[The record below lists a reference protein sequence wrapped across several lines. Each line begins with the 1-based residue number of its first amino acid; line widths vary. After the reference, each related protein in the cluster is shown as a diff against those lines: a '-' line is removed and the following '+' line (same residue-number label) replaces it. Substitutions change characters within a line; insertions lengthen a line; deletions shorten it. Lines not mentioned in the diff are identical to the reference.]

1 MNVTTQ
7 ESASTAAASA
17 EHWASGGKGPRSR
30 PPGRSR
36 RRVPHLAVGGV
47 LVLACAAG
55 SVWMWT
61 TAGERR
67 AVLAVARPVSVGH
80 VLTAADLREVQVGAD
95 PDLPVVEAV
104 AVDGV
109 LGRPMGTSLPAGA
122 LLHRDAVG
130 TVLVPAADRAMTAVA
145 VPDGRVPPEVAAGA
159 AVSLVAAPDE
169 SALEG
174 VGAAETWAAT
184 VVGVTTRETTS
195 TTVLSVELASDDARE
210 VAAVA
215 DGQISVVVLGGDR

>member
-1 MNVTTQ
+1 M
-7 ESASTAAASA
+7 
-17 EHWASGGKGPRSR
+17 PY
-30 PPGRSR
+30 
-36 RRVPHLAVGGV
+36 LAVGGV

-67 AVLAVARPVSVGH
+67 AVLAVAHPVSVGH

-95 PDLPVVEAV
+95 ADLPVVDAV
-104 AVDGV
+104 AADSV

-122 LLHRDAVG
+122 LLHQDAVG
-130 TVLVPAADRAMTAVA
+130 TVLVPAANRAMTAVA

-169 SALEG
+169 SASD
-174 VGAAETWAAT
+174 GAGAWAAT

-195 TTVLSVELASDDARE
+195 TTVLSVELAPDDARE